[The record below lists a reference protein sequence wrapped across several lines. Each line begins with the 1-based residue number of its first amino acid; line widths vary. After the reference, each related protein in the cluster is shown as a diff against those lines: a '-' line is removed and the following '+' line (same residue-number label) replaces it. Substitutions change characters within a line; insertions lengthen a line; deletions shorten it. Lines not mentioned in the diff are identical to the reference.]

1 MTLDPKFY
9 TPEILKAYAE
19 HQQADPAMWTFATGQ
34 PAQIDLLT
42 QRFGVYVEP
51 EAGTISHGL
60 ATALVGADG
69 SLIKIWRGNAWQ
81 PTEIIAELR
90 KL

>member
-19 HQQADPAMWTFATGQ
+19 DQQADPAMWTFATGQ

-51 EAGTISHGL
+51 SYESCSRIGSRRGVVSHIQSGL
-60 ATALVGADG
+60 L
-69 SLIKIWRGNAWQ
+69 S
-81 PTEIIAELR
+81 
-90 KL
+90 